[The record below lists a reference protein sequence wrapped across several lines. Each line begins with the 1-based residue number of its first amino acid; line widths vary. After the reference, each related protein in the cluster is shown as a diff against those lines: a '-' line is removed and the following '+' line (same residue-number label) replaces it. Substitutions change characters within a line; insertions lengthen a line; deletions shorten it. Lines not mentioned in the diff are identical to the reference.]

1 MPQDSTLNTLNLN
14 MLPFNERAC
23 AYHNE
28 LFLADNFDYSNI
40 TSSLLDSPE
49 VLKFITSPYPFKIQF
64 AMMILCLNGHMR
76 VNLNLNEYKLQ
87 RNCIQIV
94 TPGAIAQCV
103 EITPDSRMAIIAFA
117 TVNNLPEGNPQS
129 VLIMRKFLIDN
140 AMLKL
145 SDREMDEMMGLYH
158 HMRQQ
163 IVQPEKLFTHE
174 IINSYIQI
182 FYYSLCQLMSPY
194 IEQQDTQ
201 YVSRK
206 KQIFDQFTLLL
217 RQHYT
222 QERSI
227 SFYAEKLCI
236 TPKYLS
242 QVIYDISGQHA
253 GEWIR
258 DYVILEA
265 KALLKSGQ
273 YNVQQVSDMLNFA
286 NQSFFGVYF
295 KKAVGCS
302 PSAYQN
308 S

>member
-145 SDREMDEMMGLYH
+145 SDREMGEMIGFYH
-158 HMRQQ
+158 QIRQQ
-163 IVQPEKLFTHE
+163 LVQPERLFTHE

-253 GEWIR
+253 RNWIR

-265 KALLKSGQ
+265 KALLKCGK
-273 YNVQQVSDMLNFA
+273 YNVQQVSDLLNFA
-286 NQSFFGVYF
+286 NQSFFGSYF

-302 PSAYQN
+302 PSAYQD

>member
-1 MPQDSTLNTLNLN
+1 MPQDSTLNTLNLT

-23 AYHNE
+23 VYHDE
-28 LFLADNFDYSNI
+28 LFLADNFDEPHGNIHLSNNPQI
-40 TSSLLDSPE
+40 LT
-49 VLKFITSPYPFKIQF
+49 FISSPYPFKIEC
-64 AMMILCLNGHMR
+64 ALTLLCLDGYMR
-76 VNLNLNEYKLQ
+76 VSLNLTEYRLQ
-87 RNCIQIV
+87 RNGLQIV
-94 TPGAIAQCV
+94 TPGSIGQCL
-103 EITPDSRMAIIAFA
+103 EISPDCRMALIAFA
-117 TVNNLPEGNPQS
+117 HIGNLPEGNPQS
-129 VLIMRKFLIDN
+129 ALIVRKFLIDN
-140 AMLKL
+140 AMLQL
-145 SDREMDEMMGLYH
+145 SDREMGEMIGFYH
-158 HMRQQ
+158 QIRQQ
-163 IVQPEKLFTHE
+163 LVQPERLFTHE

-227 SFYAEKLCI
+227 SFYAEKLSI

-253 GEWIR
+253 RNWIR

>member
-1 MPQDSTLNTLNLN
+1 MPQDSTLNTLNLT

-23 AYHNE
+23 VYHDE
-28 LFLADNFDYSNI
+28 LFLADNFDEPHGNIHLSNNPQI
-40 TSSLLDSPE
+40 LT
-49 VLKFITSPYPFKIQF
+49 FISSPYPFKIEC
-64 AMMILCLNGHMR
+64 ALTLLCLEGYMR
-76 VNLNLNEYKLQ
+76 VSLNLTEYRLQ
-87 RNCIQIV
+87 RNGIQIV
-94 TPGAIAQCV
+94 TPGSIGQCL
-103 EITPDSRMAIIAFA
+103 EISPDCRMAIIAFA

-129 VLIMRKFLIDN
+129 ALIMRKFLIDN
-140 AMLKL
+140 AMLQL
-145 SDREMDEMMGLYH
+145 SDREMGEMIGFYH
-158 HMRQQ
+158 QIRQQ
-163 IVQPEKLFTHE
+163 LVQPERLFTHE

-227 SFYAEKLCI
+227 GFYADQLCL

-242 QVIYDISGQHA
+242 QVVRNFSGRHA

-265 KALLKSGQ
+265 KALLKSGR

>member
-145 SDREMDEMMGLYH
+145 SDREMGEMIGFYH
-158 HMRQQ
+158 QIRQQ
-163 IVQPEKLFTHE
+163 LVQPERLFTHE

-253 GEWIR
+253 RNWIR
-258 DYVILEA
+258 DHVILEA
-265 KALLKSGQ
+265 KALLKCGK
-273 YNVQQVSDMLNFA
+273 YNVQQVSDLLNFA
-286 NQSFFGVYF
+286 NQSFFGSYF

-302 PSAYQN
+302 PSAYQD

>member
-129 VLIMRKFLIDN
+129 ALIMRKFLIDN
-140 AMLKL
+140 AMLQL
-145 SDREMDEMMGLYH
+145 SDREMDEMIGLYH

-253 GEWIR
+253 RNWIR
-258 DYVILEA
+258 DHVILEA
-265 KALLKSGQ
+265 KALLKCGK
-273 YNVQQVSDMLNFA
+273 YNVQQVSDLLNFA
-286 NQSFFGVYF
+286 NQSFFGSYF

-302 PSAYQN
+302 PSAYQD

>member
-1 MPQDSTLNTLNLN
+1 MEQNPTLSTLNLH

-23 AYHNE
+23 VYHNE
-28 LFLADNFDYSNI
+28 LFLSDNFDDSNI
-40 TSSLLDSPE
+40 TSNLLDNPE
-49 VLKFITSPYPFKIQF
+49 VLTFITSPYPFKIQF

-76 VNLNLNEYKLQ
+76 VNLNLNEYELQ

-103 EITPDSRMAIIAFA
+103 EITPDSRMAIIAFD
-117 TVNNLPEGNPQS
+117 TVNNIPENNTQS
-129 VLIMRKFLIDN
+129 ALIMRKFLINN
-140 AMLKL
+140 AMLQL
-145 SDREMDEMMGLYH
+145 SDREMDEMMELYH
-158 HMRQQ
+158 HMRQK
-163 IVQPEKLFTHE
+163 ILRPEELFTHE
-174 IINSYIQI
+174 ILNNYTQI
-182 FYYSLCQLMSPY
+182 FYYNICQLMSPY
-194 IEQQDTQ
+194 VEQQDTQ

-206 KQIFDQFTLLL
+206 KQIFDQFIELL

-227 SFYAEKLCI
+227 GFYANQLCI

-242 QVIYDISGQHA
+242 QVIFDISNRHA
-253 GEWIR
+253 GDWIR

-265 KALLKSGQ
+265 KALLKSGK
-273 YNVQQVSDMLNFA
+273 YNVQQVSDLLNFA
-286 NQSFFGVYF
+286 NQSFFGSYF

-302 PSAYQN
+302 PSAYQD

>member
-1 MPQDSTLNTLNLN
+1 MPQDSTLNTLNLT

-23 AYHNE
+23 VYHDE
-28 LFLADNFDYSNI
+28 LFLADNFDEPHGNIHLSNNPQI
-40 TSSLLDSPE
+40 LT
-49 VLKFITSPYPFKIQF
+49 FISSPYPFKIEC
-64 AMMILCLNGHMR
+64 ALTLLCLDGYMR
-76 VNLNLNEYKLQ
+76 VSLNLTEYRLQ
-87 RNCIQIV
+87 RNGLQIV
-94 TPGAIAQCV
+94 TPGSIGQCL
-103 EITPDSRMAIIAFA
+103 EISPDCRMALIAFA

-129 VLIMRKFLIDN
+129 ALIMRKFLIDN
-140 AMLKL
+140 AMLQL
-145 SDREMDEMMGLYH
+145 SDREMGEMIGFYH
-158 HMRQQ
+158 QIRQQ
-163 IVQPEKLFTHE
+163 LVQPERLFTHE

-227 SFYAEKLCI
+227 GFYADQLCL

-242 QVIYDISGQHA
+242 QVVRNFSGRHA

>member
-129 VLIMRKFLIDN
+129 VLIMRKFLIN
-140 AMLKL
+140 NHMLQL
-145 SDREMDEMMGLYH
+145 SDREMGEMIGFYH
-158 HMRQQ
+158 QIRQQ
-163 IVQPEKLFTHE
+163 LVQPERLFTHE

-253 GEWIR
+253 RNWIR
-258 DYVILEA
+258 DHVILEA
-265 KALLKSGQ
+265 KALLKCGK
-273 YNVQQVSDMLNFA
+273 YNVQQVSDLLNFA
-286 NQSFFGVYF
+286 NQSFFGSYF

>member
-129 VLIMRKFLIDN
+129 VLIMRKLLIN
-140 AMLKL
+140 NYMLQL
-145 SDREMDEMMGLYH
+145 SDREMGEMIGFYH
-158 HMRQQ
+158 QIRQQ
-163 IVQPEKLFTHE
+163 LVQPERLFTHE

-194 IEQQDTQ
+194 VEQQDTRH
-201 YVSRK
+201 VSRK

-217 RQHYT
+217 KQHYT

-242 QVIYDISGQHA
+242 QVIHDISGHHA
-253 GEWIR
+253 SEWIR

-265 KALLKSGQ
+265 KALLKCGK
-273 YNVQQVSDMLNFA
+273 YNVQQVSDLLNFA
-286 NQSFFGVYF
+286 NQSFFGSYF

>member
-1 MPQDSTLNTLNLN
+1 MTHDSTLNTLNLN
-14 MLPFNERAC
+14 MLPFNEQTC

-28 LFLADNFDYSNI
+28 LFLADNFDAPNHLPD
-40 TSSLLDSPE
+40 LLNNPE
-49 VLKFITSPYPFKIQF
+49 ILTFISSPYPFKIEC
-64 AMMILCLNGHMR
+64 ALTLLCLDGYMR
-76 VNLNLNEYKLQ
+76 VSLNLTEYRLQ
-87 RNCIQIV
+87 RNGIQIV
-94 TPGAIAQCV
+94 TPGSIGQCL
-103 EITPDSRMAIIAFA
+103 EISPDCRMALIAFA
-117 TVNNLPEGNPQS
+117 HIGNLPEGNPQS
-129 VLIMRKFLIDN
+129 ALIVRKFLIDN
-140 AMLKL
+140 TILQL
-145 SDREMDEMMGLYH
+145 SDREMGEMIGFYH
-158 HMRQQ
+158 QIRQQ
-163 IVQPEKLFTHE
+163 LVQPERLFTHE

-227 SFYAEKLCI
+227 GFYADQLCL

-242 QVIYDISGQHA
+242 QVVRNFSGRHA

-273 YNVQQVSDMLNFA
+273 YNVQQVSDTLNFA
-286 NQSFFGVYF
+286 NQSFFGSYF

-302 PSAYQN
+302 PSAYQD

>member
-1 MPQDSTLNTLNLN
+1 MPQDSTLNTLNLT

-23 AYHNE
+23 VYHDE
-28 LFLADNFDYSNI
+28 LFLADNFDEPHGNIHLSNNPQI
-40 TSSLLDSPE
+40 LT
-49 VLKFITSPYPFKIQF
+49 FISSPYPFKIEC
-64 AMMILCLNGHMR
+64 ALTLLCLDGYMR
-76 VNLNLNEYKLQ
+76 VSLNLTEYRLQ
-87 RNCIQIV
+87 RNGIQIV
-94 TPGAIAQCV
+94 TPGSIGQCL
-103 EITPDSRMAIIAFA
+103 EISPDCRIAIIAFA

-129 VLIMRKFLIDN
+129 ALIMRKFLIDN
-140 AMLKL
+140 AMLQL
-145 SDREMDEMMGLYH
+145 SDREMGEMIGFYH
-158 HMRQQ
+158 QIRQQ
-163 IVQPEKLFTHE
+163 LVQPERLFTHE

-182 FYYSLCQLMSPY
+182 FYYNLCQLMSPY

-227 SFYAEKLCI
+227 GFYADQLCL

-242 QVIYDISGQHA
+242 QVVRNFSGRHA

>member
-253 GEWIR
+253 RNWIR
-258 DYVILEA
+258 DHVILEA
-265 KALLKSGQ
+265 KALLKCGK
-273 YNVQQVSDMLNFA
+273 YNVQQVSDLLNFA
-286 NQSFFGVYF
+286 NQSFFGSYF

-302 PSAYQN
+302 PSAYQD

>member
-129 VLIMRKFLIDN
+129 ALIMRKFLIDN
-140 AMLKL
+140 AMLQL
-145 SDREMDEMMGLYH
+145 SDREMGEMIGFYH
-158 HMRQQ
+158 QIRQQ

-253 GEWIR
+253 RNWIR
-258 DYVILEA
+258 DHVILEA
-265 KALLKSGQ
+265 KALLKCGK
-273 YNVQQVSDMLNFA
+273 YNVQQVSDLLNFA
-286 NQSFFGVYF
+286 NQSFFGSYF

-302 PSAYQN
+302 PSAYQD

>member
-129 VLIMRKFLIDN
+129 ALIMRKFLIDN
-140 AMLKL
+140 AMLQL
-145 SDREMDEMMGLYH
+145 SDREMGEMIGLYH

-163 IVQPEKLFTHE
+163 LVQPERLFTHE

-253 GEWIR
+253 RNWIR
-258 DYVILEA
+258 DHVILEA
-265 KALLKSGQ
+265 KALLKCGK
-273 YNVQQVSDMLNFA
+273 YNVQQVSDLLNFA
-286 NQSFFGVYF
+286 NQSFFGSYF

-302 PSAYQN
+302 PSAYQD

>member
-1 MPQDSTLNTLNLN
+1 MPQDSTLNTLNLT

-23 AYHNE
+23 VYHDE
-28 LFLADNFDYSNI
+28 LFLADNFDEPHGNIHLSNNPQI
-40 TSSLLDSPE
+40 LT
-49 VLKFITSPYPFKIQF
+49 FISSPYPFKIEC
-64 AMMILCLNGHMR
+64 ALTLLCLDGYMR
-76 VNLNLNEYKLQ
+76 VSLNLTEYRLQ
-87 RNCIQIV
+87 RNGIQIV
-94 TPGAIAQCV
+94 TPGSIGQCL
-103 EITPDSRMAIIAFA
+103 EISPDCRIAIIAFA

-129 VLIMRKFLIDN
+129 ALIMRKFLIDN
-140 AMLKL
+140 AMLQL
-145 SDREMDEMMGLYH
+145 SDREMGEMIGFYH
-158 HMRQQ
+158 QIRQQ
-163 IVQPEKLFTHE
+163 LVQPERLFTHE

-227 SFYAEKLCI
+227 SFYAEKLSI

-253 GEWIR
+253 RNWIR

>member
-1 MPQDSTLNTLNLN
+1 
-14 MLPFNERAC
+14 
-23 AYHNE
+23 
-28 LFLADNFDYSNI
+28 
-40 TSSLLDSPE
+40 
-49 VLKFITSPYPFKIQF
+49 
-64 AMMILCLNGHMR
+64 
-76 VNLNLNEYKLQ
+76 
-87 RNCIQIV
+87 
-94 TPGAIAQCV
+94 
-103 EITPDSRMAIIAFA
+103 
-117 TVNNLPEGNPQS
+117 
-129 VLIMRKFLIDN
+129 
-140 AMLKL
+140 
-145 SDREMDEMMGLYH
+145 
-158 HMRQQ
+158 
-163 IVQPEKLFTHE
+163 
-174 IINSYIQI
+174 
-182 FYYSLCQLMSPY
+182 MSPY

-227 SFYAEKLCI
+227 SFYAEKLSI

-253 GEWIR
+253 RNWIR
-258 DYVILEA
+258 DHVILEA
-265 KALLKSGQ
+265 KALLKCGK

-302 PSAYQN
+302 PSAYQD

>member
-1 MPQDSTLNTLNLN
+1 MTHDSTLNTLNLN
-14 MLPFNERAC
+14 MLPFNEQTC

-28 LFLADNFDYSNI
+28 LFLADNFDAPNHLPD
-40 TSSLLDSPE
+40 LLNNPE
-49 VLKFITSPYPFKIQF
+49 ILAFITSPYPFKVQF

-103 EITPDSRMAIIAFA
+103 EITPDCRMAIIAFA
-117 TVNNLPEGNPQS
+117 AVNNFPEGNPQS
-129 VLIMRKFLIDN
+129 ALIMRKFLIN
-140 AMLKL
+140 NYILQL
-145 SDREMDEMMGLYH
+145 SDREMGEMIGFYH
-158 HMRQQ
+158 QIRQQ
-163 IVQPEKLFTHE
+163 LVQPERLFTHE

-253 GEWIR
+253 RNWIR
-258 DYVILEA
+258 DHVILEA
-265 KALLKSGQ
+265 KALLKCGK
-273 YNVQQVSDMLNFA
+273 YNVQQVSDLLNFA
-286 NQSFFGVYF
+286 NQSFFGSYF

-302 PSAYQN
+302 PSAYQD

>member
-1 MPQDSTLNTLNLN
+1 MPQDSTLNTLNIN

-64 AMMILCLNGHMR
+64 AMMILCLDGHMR

-117 TVNNLPEGNPQS
+117 TVSNLPEGNPQS
-129 VLIMRKFLIDN
+129 ALIMRKFLIN
-140 AMLKL
+140 NSMLQL

-163 IVQPEKLFTHE
+163 IVQPERLFTHE

-182 FYYSLCQLMSPY
+182 FYYNICQLMSPY
-194 IEQQDTQ
+194 VEQQDTQ

-227 SFYAEKLCI
+227 GFYADKLCI

-242 QVIYDISGQHA
+242 QVIYDISGHHA
-253 GEWIR
+253 GDWIR
-258 DYVILEA
+258 DHVILEA
-265 KALLKSGQ
+265 KALLKCGK
-273 YNVQQVSDMLNFA
+273 YNVQQVSDLLNFA
-286 NQSFFGVYF
+286 NQSFFGSYF

-302 PSAYQN
+302 PSAYQE